1 MKKKERVFLVGLIIA
16 LLIAPVVAYQQGQ
29 NSLLPKLRETRERIQ
44 ELEQGFQ
51 QILEE
56 NQILEQNLTAAQE
69 QIQTLE
75 QKLNTA
81 KQESAKEQEKI
92 KELEKDLKQLKDIK
106 RVAIIV
112 EESIGQ
118 QIQTNLNRYATEIES
133 LYYNVRI
140 TQYMGDWKT
149 YAELR
154 SFIQNLYYN
163 GSGVSGVILVGILP
177 YALWEYSP
185 AGTPDIGPLPFYYE
199 DMDGTFEDKDSDGIF
214 DHYVWGE
221 NEGPEIWVSWMR
233 PDSDNV
239 TRSLNDY
246 LEKLHNYYSG
256 NISYQNKALVVVTE
270 DWGGWISELSL
281 SLEKI
286 YPEVTSIGGSLIKV
300 TAEQYLN
307 EYHNWYEL
315 TNVWSHGDSN
325 DQEFDQ
331 GTNLFGEEVKSLS
344 GGSKLTLIWA
354 CHVADFHKTPINNLA
369 ASYVFDNNFGLAAI
383 AATRSI
389 GIEKHEIVFQSLNE
403 GDILGK
409 AFFDWINLVYDKSF
423 IQDRFQQEILIDR
436 FMWGFILIGDPFIQ
450 LDKYQN
456 FLSN

>member
-1 MKKKERVFLVGLIIA
+1 MKKKERVFQVGLIIA

-51 QILEE
+51 QIQGE

-69 QIQTLE
+69 
-75 QKLNTA
+75 
-81 KQESAKEQEKI
+81 KI
-92 KELEKDLKQLKDIK
+92 KELEKELKQLKDIK

-118 QIQTNLNRYATEIES
+118 KIQTNLNRYATEIES
-133 LYYNVRI
+133 LYYNVKI
-140 TQYMGDWKT
+140 KQYMGDWKT
-149 YAELR
+149 HAELR
-154 SFIQNLYYN
+154 AFIQNLYYN

-185 AGTPDIGPLPFYYE
+185 TGTPDIGPLPFYYE

-233 PDSDNV
+233 PDSGNV
-239 TRSLNDY
+239 TRSLNHY
-246 LEKLHNYYSG
+246 LEKLHNYYSE

-270 DWGGWISELSL
+270 DWGEWISELSL

-286 YPEVTSIGGSLIKV
+286 YPEVTSIGGPSIKV
-300 TAEQYLN
+300 TADQYLN
-307 EYHNWYEL
+307 EYLNWYEL
-315 TNVWSHGDSN
+315 TDVWSHGDSN
-325 DQEFDQ
+325 DQEFNKA
-331 GTNLFGEEVKSLS
+331 TNVFGKEIKSLS
-344 GGSKLTLIWA
+344 GGSKLTVLWG
-354 CHVADFHKTPINNLA
+354 CHIGDFHKSPNENLA
-369 ASYVFDNNFGLAAI
+369 ASYAFDNNFGLAAI

-423 IQDRFQQEILIDR
+423 IQDRFQREILEGETEIDR